1 MADFAP
7 VHPGEILRTEF
18 LEPLNLS
25 AYQLARAID
34 VPQTRLSQILH
45 GRRSITADTGL
56 RLSRALGLSEM
67 FWINMQARYDA
78 ETAKDHLADRL
89 ESIHP
94 LQTEIGA

>member
-18 LEPLNLS
+18 LEPLHLS
-25 AYQLARAID
+25 SYQLARAID

-56 RLSRALGLSEM
+56 RLSKALGLSEM
-67 FWINMQARYDA
+67 FWINLQARYDA
-78 ETAKDHLADRL
+78 ETAKDQLADRL
-89 ESIHP
+89 ESIH
-94 LQTEIGA
+94 LVRGA